1 MRMDLKNLF
10 RGYILAF
17 NENVTNLLI
26 DGVEKN
32 IAKTAQHPHA
42 GSKIRYRYLQVVS
55 ELWKILEADFKKIF

>member
-42 GSKIRYRYLQVVS
+42 G
-55 ELWKILEADFKKIF
+55 